1 MTTALRMRQMFT
13 RNFPDMSCILRFM
26 TICDDAHDTRVP
38 CYVYR
43 AARVEEV
50 FSSVIFVT
58 PMTAKVLLCYDQPGH
73 ACGRKGKEV
82 SESRYFFRNQL
93 ADKRR
98 RPFRRKFRKLLASAR
113 SSAAGLIV
121 LALIERSTNR
131 L

>member
-38 CYVYR
+38 CYIYR

-58 PMTAKVLLCYDQPGH
+58 PMTAKVLLCRVCWESVPDHKVTSIFTRKSLRERGH
-73 ACGRKGKEV
+73 Q
-82 SESRYFFRNQL
+82 ESPYF
-93 ADKRR
+93 
-98 RPFRRKFRKLLASAR
+98 
-113 SSAAGLIV
+113 
-121 LALIERSTNR
+121 
-131 L
+131 